1 MRRKRIAAWLLCAV
15 LALGLLPATVWAAPP
30 EGRPTE
36 ETIEGFEGQD
46 IVKFVCI
53 DDESHDHDRVYGMEA
68 VCVAWQFSN
77 SGDKCTLWINPR
89 QYYKNF
95 YLKDVPDNNHLMKDG
110 TETLL
115 LYLTW
120 SEEKGKWVPDQPVTL
135 PITFYVEEVP
145 DITFDQCISML
156 DDQPVRF
163 VPAEGSRHDAVYCNR
178 GTTSYW
184 RYGNTYRTVS
194 FEADRYL
201 AQLNAACGGKHELVG
216 DTTGKINLNYDK
228 TEKKWKADRS
238 WVEFSFTCNRA
249 ELPTLERLDA
259 LSARTNRSRNE
270 LINLLL
276 SARTCRMQD
285 SAAYYAEFTGDNT
298 CRVTV
303 YHAAFVRQF
312 CEGGAGRQHIFA
324 PGQSDRTELTLTRDA
339 TGEWTLDSDSQNT
352 LPLTIQASC
361 KRPAAPTEKELDRM
375 EGAVIVRYAEV
386 MQSLGFQYR
395 LEPGTYGFE
404 DPDANGSRSAVAASD
419 DLTYWEYRIWLNNTW
434 PYRESYNEDILPHIE
449 NGNAD
454 AYHALISVQPRISLV
469 YDNGWRVATPLSRD
483 NWDGRA
489 YIMLTQAYSDPLD
502 LNGDGTVTVSDL
514 ACLYNWL
521 AAGTNDGQLN
531 AAVLQDKAD
540 LNHDGAADVYD
551 LQLLYEK
558 LSR

>member
-156 DDQPVRF
+156 DDKPVRF

-201 AQLNAACGGKHELVG
+201 AQLNAACGGNHTLVDEDKEKGIEVRYDKMDKTWKVNGKNYVEFHFTCDRPTLPVLEELDPLVG
-216 DTTGKINLNYDK
+216 NVAVQCAAGHDHDSQSFRLQDLGPDSY
-228 TEKKWKADRS
+228 E
-238 WVEFSFTCNRA
+238 VQFS
-249 ELPTLERLDA
+249 
-259 LSARTNRSRNE
+259 
-270 LINLLL
+270 
-276 SARTCRMQD
+276 
-285 SAAYYAEFTGDNT
+285 GDNT

-303 YHAAFVRQF
+303 YHAAFVKQF
-312 CEGGAGRQHIFA
+312 CESS
-324 PGQSDRTELTLTRDA
+324 GQ
-339 TGEWTLDSDSQNT
+339 
-352 LPLTIQASC
+352 
-361 KRPAAPTEKELDRM
+361 
-375 EGAVIVRYAEV
+375 
-386 MQSLGFQYR
+386 
-395 LEPGTYGFE
+395 
-404 DPDANGSRSAVAASD
+404 
-419 DLTYWEYRIWLNNTW
+419 
-434 PYRESYNEDILPHIE
+434 
-449 NGNAD
+449 
-454 AYHALISVQPRISLV
+454 
-469 YDNGWRVATPLSRD
+469 
-483 NWDGRA
+483 
-489 YIMLTQAYSDPLD
+489 
-502 LNGDGTVTVSDL
+502 
-514 ACLYNWL
+514 
-521 AAGTNDGQLN
+521 
-531 AAVLQDKAD
+531 
-540 LNHDGAADVYD
+540 
-551 LQLLYEK
+551 
-558 LSR
+558 

>member
-184 RYGNTYRTVS
+184 RYGNTYRTVG

-259 LSARTNRSRNE
+259 LLGNVTVRCADGCT
-270 LINLLL
+270 
-276 SARTCRMQD
+276 ARTCRMQD

>member
-249 ELPTLERLDA
+249 ELPTLELLDA
-259 LSARTNRSRNE
+259 LLGNVTVRCADGCT
-270 LINLLL
+270 
-276 SARTCRMQD
+276 ARTCRMQD

>member
-145 DITFDQCISML
+145 DITSDQCISML
-156 DDQPVRF
+156 DDKPVRF

-201 AQLNAACGGKHELVG
+201 AQLNAACGGNHTLVDEDKEKGIEVRYDKMDKTWKVNGKNYVEFHFTCDRPTLPVLEELDPLVG
-216 DTTGKINLNYDK
+216 NVAVQCA
-228 TEKKWKADRS
+228 ADHDHGSQSFRLQDLGPDS
-238 WVEFSFTCNRA
+238 YEVQFS
-249 ELPTLERLDA
+249 
-259 LSARTNRSRNE
+259 
-270 LINLLL
+270 
-276 SARTCRMQD
+276 
-285 SAAYYAEFTGDNT
+285 GDNT
-298 CRVTV
+298 CQLTV

-312 CEGGAGRQHIFA
+312 CENSGQQHIFA
-324 PGQSDRTELTLTRDA
+324 PGQSDRTQITLVRNEG
-339 TGEWTLDSDSQNT
+339 TGAWAVDGISEEI
-352 LPLTIQASC
+352 LPLTIRASC
-361 KRPAAPTEKELDRM
+361 DQPAAPTDEEIVMVERAVNFLADELHIRDFYSCKLQPGTFLRKNKDT
-375 EGAVIVRYAEV
+375 EGASQAEV
-386 MQSLGFQYR
+386 TS
-395 LEPGTYGFE
+395 
-404 DPDANGSRSAVAASD
+404 SD
-419 DLTYWEYRIWLNNTW
+419 DLTCWEYSIWLDNGAA
-434 PYRESYNEDILPHIE
+434 PLYRNRFLEQTRDVEADRKMVYRPILEVQPHIRLTYVDGE
-449 NGNAD
+449 WQVTKGDQATIRVGNA
-454 AYHALISVQPRISLV
+454 SKRF
-469 YDNGWRVATPLSRD
+469 
-483 NWDGRA
+483 
-489 YIMLTQAYSDPLD
+489 D
-502 LNGDGTVTVSDL
+502 LNGDGEETVSDL

-521 AAGTNDGQLN
+521 SAKVNDGQLE
-531 AAVLQDKAD
+531 AATLADKAD
-540 LNHDGAADVYD
+540 LNHDGTVDVYD

-558 LSR
+558 LSQ

>member
-120 SEEKGKWVPDQPVTL
+120 SEEKGKWVPDQPATL

-145 DITFDQCISML
+145 DITSDQCISML

-201 AQLNAACGGKHELVG
+201 AQLNAACGGNHTLVDEDKEKGIEVRYDKMDKTWKVNGKNYVEFHFTCDRPTLPVLEELDPLVG
-216 DTTGKINLNYDK
+216 NVAVQCAAGHDHGSQSFRLQDLGPDSY
-228 TEKKWKADRS
+228 E
-238 WVEFSFTCNRA
+238 VQFS
-249 ELPTLERLDA
+249 
-259 LSARTNRSRNE
+259 
-270 LINLLL
+270 
-276 SARTCRMQD
+276 
-285 SAAYYAEFTGDNT
+285 GDNT

-303 YHAAFVRQF
+303 YHAAFVKQF
-312 CEGGAGRQHIFA
+312 CESNGQQHIFA
-324 PGQSDRTELTLTRDA
+324 PGQSDRTQITLVRNEG
-339 TGEWTLDSDSQNT
+339 TGAWAVDGISEEI
-352 LPLTIQASC
+352 LPLTIRASC
-361 KRPAAPTEKELDRM
+361 DQPAAPTDEEIVMVERAVNFLADELHIRDFYSCKLQPGTFLRKNKDT
-375 EGAVIVRYAEV
+375 EGASQAEV
-386 MQSLGFQYR
+386 TS
-395 LEPGTYGFE
+395 
-404 DPDANGSRSAVAASD
+404 SD
-419 DLTYWEYRIWLNNTW
+419 DG
-434 PYRESYNEDILPHIE
+434 S
-449 NGNAD
+449 
-454 AYHALISVQPRISLV
+454 
-469 YDNGWRVATPLSRD
+469 
-483 NWDGRA
+483 
-489 YIMLTQAYSDPLD
+489 
-502 LNGDGTVTVSDL
+502 TVSGWTTAPHHYIEIDF
-514 ACLYNWL
+514 WSRP
-521 AAGTNDGQLN
+521 GMWKRT
-531 AAVLQDKAD
+531 
-540 LNHDGAADVYD
+540 
-551 LQLLYEK
+551 EK
-558 LSR
+558 WSTVPFWRCSPTSALPMWTESGR

>member
-259 LSARTNRSRNE
+259 LLGNVTVRCADGCT
-270 LINLLL
+270 
-276 SARTCRMQD
+276 ARTCRMQD

-540 LNHDGAADVYD
+540 LNHDGTVDVYD

-558 LSR
+558 LSQ

>member
-259 LSARTNRSRNE
+259 LLGNVTVRCADGCT
-270 LINLLL
+270 
-276 SARTCRMQD
+276 ARTCRMQD

-395 LEPGTYGFE
+395 LEPT
-404 DPDANGSRSAVAASD
+404 
-419 DLTYWEYRIWLNNTW
+419 DLRIRMPT
-434 PYRESYNEDILPHIE
+434 
-449 NGNAD
+449 
-454 AYHALISVQPRISLV
+454 
-469 YDNGWRVATPLSRD
+469 
-483 NWDGRA
+483 
-489 YIMLTQAYSDPLD
+489 
-502 LNGDGTVTVSDL
+502 
-514 ACLYNWL
+514 
-521 AAGTNDGQLN
+521 
-531 AAVLQDKAD
+531 AAVPR
-540 LNHDGAADVYD
+540 
-551 LQLLYEK
+551 
-558 LSR
+558 SRPLMT